1 MSTLYE
7 MEAPT
12 MADRRIQ
19 KLEWDKQN
27 TVMQSVK
34 LNRNTDADILEYLAD
49 KSKQTIIKAA
59 IREYMSNH
67 PDA

>member
-1 MSTLYE
+1 MVPVYE

-12 MADRRIQ
+12 MADRREQ
-19 KLEWDKQN
+19 KLAWDKEN
-27 TVMQSVK
+27 TVFVAAK
-34 LNRNTDADILEYLAD
+34 LNKNTDADILEYLAD

-59 IREYMSNH
+59 LREFIANH

>member
-59 IREYMSNH
+59 IREYMANH